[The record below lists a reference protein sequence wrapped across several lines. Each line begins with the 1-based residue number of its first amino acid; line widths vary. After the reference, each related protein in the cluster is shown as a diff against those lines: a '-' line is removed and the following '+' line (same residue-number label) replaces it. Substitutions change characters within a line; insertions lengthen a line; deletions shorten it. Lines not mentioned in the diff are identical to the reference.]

1 MASSTVSQWWKRL
14 RDAETK
20 VSKKAETPPV
30 VTAEPEPPAF
40 SVEDTVPR
48 GLRIAGAWSWR
59 TLALVAVIVLVCIVI
74 IELRVIIIPVL
85 IAIVLTALLTPVMT
99 LLARWHVPRG
109 FAVAITMLGFLAV
122 VGALLWLVI
131 NQIYGEASELQHR
144 SIDAYHSF
152 LAWLR
157 DSPLQIGDAD
167 ISKYTDN
174 IWGMIQSDGSA
185 IWSGALSVGTTVG
198 HLGAG
203 LLLTVFSLL
212 FILLDGKGIWRWVVS
227 LMPRNARAAIDGAGK
242 AGWTTLTN
250 YSRTQVLVATI
261 DAIGIGLGAVFLGLP
276 LALPIAVLVFL
287 GSFVPI
293 VGAVLTGAVAV
304 LIALVYN
311 GLWPAIIML
320 IIVLAVQQIEGHVL
334 QPLLMGSA
342 VHVHP
347 LAVVLSVTAGSMVAG
362 IPGAFFA
369 VPLVAVINVMTRY
382 ISSGRWRSTRQPEP
396 ALAGPGDVPKA
407 ESPRPASPTEA
418 GVSVTPGDD
427 SK

>member
-14 RDAETK
+14 RDAEVK
-20 VSKKAETPPV
+20 ASKSAEIKSDVPAPTQ
-30 VTAEPEPPAF
+30 PPAF

-74 IELRVIIIPVL
+74 IELRVIVIPVL
-85 IAIVLTALLTPVMT
+85 IAIVLTALLNPVMT

-109 FAVAITMLGFLAV
+109 LAVAITMIGFLAV
-122 VGALLWLVI
+122 VAALLWLVI
-131 NQIYGEASELQHR
+131 NQIYGEAGELQDR
-144 SIDAYHSF
+144 SVDAYHSF
-152 LAWLR
+152 LTWLR

-167 ISKYTDN
+167 IAKYLDS
-174 IWGMIQSDGSA
+174 IWAMIQKDSSA

-198 HLGAG
+198 HIGAG
-203 LLLTVFSLL
+203 LLLTLFSML

-311 GLWPAIIML
+311 GLWPALIML

-347 LAVVLSVTAGSMVAG
+347 LAVVLSVTAGSMLAG

-369 VPLVAVINVMTRY
+369 VPLVAVVNVMTRY
-382 ISSGRWRSTRQPEP
+382 ISSGRWRSTGQPE
-396 ALAGPGDVPKA
+396 LAVASPGSAPKA
-407 ESPRPASPTEA
+407 ESTRPAFSTDA
-418 GVSVTPGDD
+418 GVSETPGDD